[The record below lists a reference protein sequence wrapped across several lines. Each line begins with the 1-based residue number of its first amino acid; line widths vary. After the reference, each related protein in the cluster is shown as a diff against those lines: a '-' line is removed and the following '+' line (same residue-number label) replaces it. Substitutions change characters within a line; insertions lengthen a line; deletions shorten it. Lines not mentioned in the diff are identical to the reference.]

1 MEMEVHQALLS
12 SLNSDV
18 ILKSINHTFITLSP
32 KVNNM
37 EKVFDF
43 WPIILCNLI

>member
-1 MEMEVHQALLS
+1 MEMEVHQAVLS
-12 SLNSDV
+12 SLNSDA
-18 ILKSINHTFITLSP
+18 ILKSINHTFITLIP

>member
-1 MEMEVHQALLS
+1 MGMDVHQAVLS
-12 SLNSDV
+12 SLNSDA
-18 ILKSINHTFITLSP
+18 ILKSINHTFIILFP